1 MSARSGAVEVVRYGS
16 ALRNFFDGMRFI
28 GTRRFMAAPRSRAC
42 AGTWCHGLGE
52 LLTGSRG
59 ALAKSTA
66 LRGRDRA
73 PVLPC
78 AAARSN
84 AIEKLLTASSLHL
97 GSMLVAGFAAHSM
110 NDQNGGGGGCFGL
123 GPNARAVSRCGR
135 LTLDTASCR
144 AYSWLPICLYC
155 RLVSAARNATTSS
168 ISPSVSASG
177 CMSLSS
183 QGFVIPSPLL

>member
-1 MSARSGAVEVVRYGS
+1 MECASLGRGAS
-16 ALRNFFDGMRFI
+16 WLL
-28 GTRRFMAAPRSRAC
+28 
-42 AGTWCHGLGE
+42 HGLG
-52 LLTGSRG
+52 LAPAHGATDWASCCRG
-59 ALAKSTA
+59 LAGRLRSPA